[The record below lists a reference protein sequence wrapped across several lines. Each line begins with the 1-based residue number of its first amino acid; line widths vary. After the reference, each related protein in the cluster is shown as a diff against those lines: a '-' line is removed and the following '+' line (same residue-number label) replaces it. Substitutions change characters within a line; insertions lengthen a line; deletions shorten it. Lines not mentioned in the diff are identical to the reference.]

1 MLLCLLRL
9 FIFVIAYLCLW
20 EMENQIGNACLTQAW
35 NEHSLNL
42 KVTLF
47 SGSRKQIAT
56 GLEKSLS
63 TCCHS
68 DQSHQHS
75 KNGASSLWCR
85 GFLME
90 LGQWRH
96 YSTMPSCINTPN
108 TVPAVFSVV
117 GFGWKTDS
125 YSIVSGYIN
134 TLEENKWRLLF
145 SALQVLDGPLCHT
158 NTEMVPAVR
167 CELIPTDRW

>member
-1 MLLCLLRL
+1 
-9 FIFVIAYLCLW
+9 
-20 EMENQIGNACLTQAW
+20 
-35 NEHSLNL
+35 
-42 KVTLF
+42 
-47 SGSRKQIAT
+47 
-56 GLEKSLS
+56 
-63 TCCHS
+63 
-68 DQSHQHS
+68 
-75 KNGASSLWCR
+75 
-85 GFLME
+85 ME

-96 YSTMPSCINTPN
+96 YSTMPSCISTPN

-167 CELIPTDRW
+167 CELIPTDR